1 MKRQFTHIAAILAV
15 LVTTGRALE
24 APADEG
30 LIRVG
35 NGVSSKTDPKAAGVE
50 AAALAKS
57 ALGCGCTPKA
67 VLVFDQTPA
76 TPEAKKAML
85 EGIATIFPK
94 RLIHGC
100 SAYAPITDKSNT
112 GTVGVMAIGGK
123 VTVSVAVAN
132 LTGGHE
138 SCGKRL
144 GESLKAASKCDAK
157 GKLAILVGSSH
168 YNSNDQLV
176 KGVHGVLGDEVKLA
190 GGAASKGELVYY
202 QGELVREKS
211 NIGVLL
217 CGPFSCSFAAGEGKK
232 PQVAQTTAAAAKK
245 ARAEAVGQPI
255 FALVCD
261 CGGRRGWFGQDIA
274 NELDLIKAGVGDMPI
289 FGFYGSGETGP
300 KDNQSPPRGVG
311 YTIFVC
317 IISAVK

>member
-1 MKRQFTHIAAILAV
+1 MKLHLTCLTASLAILMTA
-15 LVTTGRALE
+15 GWAIE
-24 APADEG
+24 ASADDG
-30 LIRVG
+30 PLSVG
-35 NGVSSKTDPKAAGVE
+35 NGVSSKEDPKAAGAD

-57 ALGCGCTPKA
+57 TLRCGCVPKV

-85 EGIATIFPK
+85 EGVATIFPK
-94 RLIHGC
+94 DIVYGC

-112 GTVGVMAIGGK
+112 GTVGVLAIGGN
-123 VTVSVAVAN
+123 VTVNAAVAN
-132 LTGGHE
+132 LEDGHE
-138 SCGKRL
+138 ACGKRI
-144 GESLKAASKCDAK
+144 GESLKAACKCNAK

-168 YNSNDQLV
+168 YNLNDQLV

-202 QGELVREKS
+202 KGELVREKS

-217 CGPFSCSFAAGEGKK
+217 CGNFSCSFAAGGGKE
-232 PQVAQTTAAAAKK
+232 PEVVQTTAAAAKK
-245 ARAEAVGQPI
+245 ARAEAVGEPI

-261 CGGRRGWFGQDIA
+261 CGGRRGWFGADIA
-274 NELDLIKAGVGDMPI
+274 DELKLIKAGVGDMPI

-317 IISAVK
+317 VISAIK